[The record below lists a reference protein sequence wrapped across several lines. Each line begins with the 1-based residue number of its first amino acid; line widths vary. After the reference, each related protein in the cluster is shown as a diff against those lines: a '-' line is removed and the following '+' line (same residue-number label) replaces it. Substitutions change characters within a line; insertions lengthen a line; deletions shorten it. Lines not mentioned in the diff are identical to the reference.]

1 MRTLLFFVALCGTLS
16 VVELISPCVKCQND
30 QSCKPPNCFCCRDE
44 LNLPIPLTETPQIVF
59 FTFDDALTDA
69 ASKFYRKLFNET
81 RMNPNGCPISM
92 TLFISHQDTIYRN
105 VNDFYKRG
113 MEIASHSVTHSH
125 MSTSNFMEEAKKQKR
140 NLAKLGGIPENEIVG
155 WRSPFLEPIGDMQ
168 PDKLKE
174 LGYVYDATLTYSKR
188 KLSDKAPTPFTL
200 DFGWPYDCKV
210 KPCPKRHH
218 AGFWEVPVV
227 SLMDYKHKYD
237 CVYVDGC
244 NNPPPNEASAY
255 QFLMDNFNSYYTT
268 SRVPFG
274 INMHS
279 SWFYIADRLN
289 AMDRFINTLLKMDD
303 VYIVSVDKTIKWLQ
317 NPTPLGELLA
327 FEPWKCDHLKARQES
342 DKATSNNRQGMGLS
356 HAELQQMYIQQRLRQ
371 IAEMRKE
378 IELRKQRELQLLQQ
392 TSNFVNRPWW
402 SPPRR
407 PQSNGNIHRSPFT
420 QEIPNAHVLE
430 NTLEETVQEP
440 VKTDKALASKSSAK
454 IKSPTGEHNL
464 KQNPSTN
471 LKLSNRKQKLDR
483 SPQRQ
488 ESSIQTQF
496 VPFWQQSQLG
506 SRRIPEAALRS
517 NSPWWNKPI
526 PYVHDFKY
534 KVAYSEST
542 KPPSTELTSPMP
554 TTTESPTTTYKPS
567 PPRVN
572 SRINLFREREII
584 EQQRRHRLILEQ
596 QRIREEQQ
604 LKQQKEELRKNEE
617 ESFLKQQ
624 REFGNK
630 PLFSWTQFIP
640 SASQIR

>member
-1 MRTLLFFVALCGTLS
+1 MRTVAFLVVICGAFIG
-16 VVELISPCVKCQND
+16 VELNNPCVQCQND
-30 QSCKPPNCFCCRDE
+30 QTCRPPDCFCCRDE
-44 LNLPIPLTETPQIVF
+44 LHFPIPIEDTPQIVF

-69 ASKFYRKLFNET
+69 ASKFYRKLFNES

-125 MSTSNFMEEAKKQKR
+125 MSTSNFMEEAKKQKS
-140 NLAKLGGIPENEIVG
+140 NLAKLGGVPENEIVG

-168 PDKLKE
+168 PEKLKE

-188 KLSDKAPTPFTL
+188 RLTDKAPTPFTL

-210 KPCPKRHH
+210 KPCPKRRHQ
-218 AGFWEVPVV
+218 GFWEVPVV

-244 NNPPPNEASAY
+244 NNPPPNEPSAY

-289 AMDRFINTLLKMDD
+289 AMDRFINTLLKMND

-317 NPTPLGELLA
+317 NPTPLSELHA
-327 FEPWKCDHLKARQES
+327 FEPWKCDNLKARQQADQS
-342 DKATSNNRQGMGLS
+342 RTNNRQSTGLS
-356 HAELQQMYIQQRLRQ
+356 RAEMQQMYIQQRLRQ
-371 IAEMRKE
+371 IEEMRRE
-378 IELRKQRELQLLQQ
+378 IELKKQRELQLLRQE
-392 TSNFVNRPWW
+392 SNFVNRAWW

-407 PQSNGNIHRSPFT
+407 PNNNIHRSPFT
-420 QEIPNAHVLE
+420 QEISNAHVLE
-430 NTLEETVQEP
+430 NTLEETAAEP
-440 VKTDKALASKSSAK
+440 VKTEKLIASKSTANVE
-454 IKSPTGEHNL
+454 SPTGEHNS
-464 KQNPSTN
+464 KKKSTN
-471 LKLSNRKQKLDR
+471 VKLSNRKPKN
-483 SPQRQ
+483 QRQ
-488 ESSIQTQF
+488 MSSIQTNF

-534 KVAYSEST
+534 MVAYSVT
-542 KPPSTELTSPMP
+542 TTPPSANTTPPQRPKSTTIQSTASDVTTHKP
-554 TTTESPTTTYKPS
+554 T
-567 PPRVN
+567 PPRI
-572 SRINLFREREII
+572 SSGINLFQEREII
-584 EQQRRHRLILEQ
+584 EQQRRHRLILEK
-596 QRIREEQQ
+596 QRIREEEQLRQQ
-604 LKQQKEELRKNEE
+604 QEELRKNEE
-617 ESFLKQQ
+617 ESFLRQQ
-624 REFGNK
+624 RNNPRNK
-630 PLFSWTQFIP
+630 PFFAWRKFIP
-640 SASQIR
+640 SFSKHR